1 MNGKMTILACI
12 TGFLLDCIFGD
23 PVWMYHPIRVIG
35 NLISVLEKGLRKLL
49 CSRIPASEQRKK
61 NKREV
66 LAGGILWILTVSLS
80 FLVPAVLLFAA
91 GKVHPAV
98 RFLLETFWCYQ
109 IFAARCLVGE
119 SRKVYQKLKEDDLS
133 GARRAVSM
141 IVGRDT
147 ENLTAEGVTKA
158 AVETVAEN
166 TSDGVTAPLLFLL
179 IGGAPLG
186 FLYKAVNTMDSMLG
200 YKNEKYL
207 YFGRIPAKM
216 DDVFNYIPARLT
228 AWFMIVAAFLTGMDG
243 KNAWKI
249 YLRDKRKHA
258 SPNSAQ
264 SEAVCAG
271 ALDVQL
277 AGDAVY
283 FGKVYKKDYIGDAI
297 RKIEPEDIIVAY
309 DDIDL
314 EVGQIRV
321 RRKGSAG
328 GHNGI
333 KNIISH
339 LGTNEFPRVKVGVGA
354 KPQGGDLVN
363 HVLGHFSKEDEKK
376 MDEVLDEAVAAV
388 ETIVTQD
395 VDVAMNRFNAK
406 KK

>member
-1 MNGKMTILACI
+1 MNGKMIILACV

-23 PVWMYHPIRVIG
+23 PAWMYHPIRVIG

-49 CSRIPASEQRKK
+49 CSRIPASEQEKK

-119 SRKVYQKLKEDDLS
+119 SRKVYQKLKEDDLPA
-133 GARRAVSM
+133 ARRAVSM

-228 AWFMIVAAFLTGMDG
+228 AWFMVAAAFLTGMDG

-297 RKIEPEDIIVAY
+297 RKIEPEDI
-309 DDIDL
+309 L
-314 EVGQIRV
+314 R
-321 RRKGSAG
+321 AG
-328 GHNGI
+328 KLMYMTTI
-333 KNIISH
+333 
-339 LGTNEFPRVKVGVGA
+339 LMMVVF
-354 KPQGGDLVN
+354 GGL
-363 HVLGHFSKEDEKK
+363 L
-376 MDEVLDEAVAAV
+376 LW
-388 ETIVTQD
+388 IY
-395 VDVAMNRFNAK
+395 
-406 KK
+406 

>member
-1 MNGKMTILACI
+1 MNGRMTILACI
-12 TGFLLDCIFGD
+12 IGFLLDCIFGD

-49 CSRIPASEQRKK
+49 CSRIPASEQKKK

-119 SRKVYQKLKEDDLS
+119 SKKVYQKLKEDDLP

-207 YFGRIPAKM
+207 FFGRIPAKM

-228 AWFMIVAAFLTGMDG
+228 AWFMVAAAFLMGMDG

-283 FGKVYKKDYIGDAI
+283 FGKIYKKDYIGDTI
-297 RKIEPEDIIVAY
+297 RKIEPEDI
-309 DDIDL
+309 L
-314 EVGQIRV
+314 R
-321 RRKGSAG
+321 AG
-328 GHNGI
+328 KLMYMTTI
-333 KNIISH
+333 
-339 LGTNEFPRVKVGVGA
+339 LMMVVF
-354 KPQGGDLVN
+354 GGL
-363 HVLGHFSKEDEKK
+363 L
-376 MDEVLDEAVAAV
+376 LW
-388 ETIVTQD
+388 IY
-395 VDVAMNRFNAK
+395 
-406 KK
+406 

>member
-1 MNGKMTILACI
+1 MH
-12 TGFLLDCIFGD
+12 
-23 PVWMYHPIRVIG
+23 YR
-35 NLISVLEKGLRKLL
+35 ISVRLHFRRSGLDVSSDTRHRKPDQCVGKGLRKLL

-297 RKIEPEDIIVAY
+297 RKIEPEDI
-309 DDIDL
+309 L
-314 EVGQIRV
+314 R
-321 RRKGSAG
+321 AG
-328 GHNGI
+328 KLMYMTTI
-333 KNIISH
+333 
-339 LGTNEFPRVKVGVGA
+339 LMMVVF
-354 KPQGGDLVN
+354 GGL
-363 HVLGHFSKEDEKK
+363 L
-376 MDEVLDEAVAAV
+376 LW
-388 ETIVTQD
+388 IY
-395 VDVAMNRFNAK
+395 
-406 KK
+406 

>member
-1 MNGKMTILACI
+1 MNGKMIILACV

-23 PVWMYHPIRVIG
+23 PAWMYHPIRVIG

-49 CSRIPASEQRKK
+49 CSRIPASEQEKK
-61 NKREV
+61 NRREV

-119 SRKVYQKLKEDDLS
+119 SRKVYQKLKEDDLP
-133 GARRAVSM
+133 GARKAVSM

-228 AWFMIVAAFLTGMDG
+228 AWFMVAAAFLTGMDG

-297 RKIEPEDIIVAY
+297 RKIEPEDI
-309 DDIDL
+309 L
-314 EVGQIRV
+314 R
-321 RRKGSAG
+321 AG
-328 GHNGI
+328 KLMYMTTI
-333 KNIISH
+333 
-339 LGTNEFPRVKVGVGA
+339 LMMVVF
-354 KPQGGDLVN
+354 GGL
-363 HVLGHFSKEDEKK
+363 L
-376 MDEVLDEAVAAV
+376 LW
-388 ETIVTQD
+388 IY
-395 VDVAMNRFNAK
+395 
-406 KK
+406 

>member
-1 MNGKMTILACI
+1 MNGRMTILACI

-23 PVWMYHPIRVIG
+23 PAWMYHPIRVIG

-49 CSRIPASEQRKK
+49 CSRIPALEQEKK
-61 NKREV
+61 NRREV

-119 SRKVYQKLKEDDLS
+119 SRKVYQKLKEDDLP

-216 DDVFNYIPARLT
+216 DDVFNYISARLT
-228 AWFMIVAAFLTGMDG
+228 AWFMVVAAFLTGMDG
-243 KNAWKI
+243 ENAWKI

-271 ALDVQL
+271 AIDVQL

-297 RKIEPEDIIVAY
+297 RKIEPEDI
-309 DDIDL
+309 L
-314 EVGQIRV
+314 R
-321 RRKGSAG
+321 AG
-328 GHNGI
+328 KLMYMTTI
-333 KNIISH
+333 
-339 LGTNEFPRVKVGVGA
+339 LMMVVF
-354 KPQGGDLVN
+354 GGL
-363 HVLGHFSKEDEKK
+363 L
-376 MDEVLDEAVAAV
+376 LW
-388 ETIVTQD
+388 IY
-395 VDVAMNRFNAK
+395 
-406 KK
+406 

>member
-1 MNGKMTILACI
+1 M
-12 TGFLLDCIFGD
+12 
-23 PVWMYHPIRVIG
+23 
-35 NLISVLEKGLRKLL
+35 
-49 CSRIPASEQRKK
+49 
-61 NKREV
+61 
-66 LAGGILWILTVSLS
+66 
-80 FLVPAVLLFAA
+80 
-91 GKVHPAV
+91 
-98 RFLLETFWCYQ
+98 
-109 IFAARCLVGE
+109 
-119 SRKVYQKLKEDDLS
+119 
-133 GARRAVSM
+133 
-141 IVGRDT
+141 
-147 ENLTAEGVTKA
+147 TKA

-228 AWFMIVAAFLTGMDG
+228 AWFMVVAAFLTGMDG

-283 FGKVYKKDYIGDAI
+283 FGKIYKRIISAMRSVRLN
-297 RKIEPEDIIVAY
+297 RKIFFVP
-309 DDIDL
+309 
-314 EVGQIRV
+314 
-321 RRKGSAG
+321 GS
-328 GHNGI
+328 
-333 KNIISH
+333 
-339 LGTNEFPRVKVGVGA
+339 
-354 KPQGGDLVN
+354 
-363 HVLGHFSKEDEKK
+363 
-376 MDEVLDEAVAAV
+376 
-388 ETIVTQD
+388 
-395 VDVAMNRFNAK
+395 
-406 KK
+406 

>member
-1 MNGKMTILACI
+1 
-12 TGFLLDCIFGD
+12 
-23 PVWMYHPIRVIG
+23 MYHPIRVIG

-49 CSRIPASEQRKK
+49 CSRIPVSEQEKK
-61 NKREV
+61 NRREV

-119 SRKVYQKLKEDDLS
+119 SRKVYQKLKEDDLP

-297 RKIEPEDIIVAY
+297 RKIESEDI
-309 DDIDL
+309 L
-314 EVGQIRV
+314 R
-321 RRKGSAG
+321 AG
-328 GHNGI
+328 KLMYMTTI
-333 KNIISH
+333 
-339 LGTNEFPRVKVGVGA
+339 LMMVVF
-354 KPQGGDLVN
+354 GGL
-363 HVLGHFSKEDEKK
+363 L
-376 MDEVLDEAVAAV
+376 LW
-388 ETIVTQD
+388 IY
-395 VDVAMNRFNAK
+395 
-406 KK
+406 

>member
-1 MNGKMTILACI
+1 MNGKMIILACV

-23 PVWMYHPIRVIG
+23 PAWMYHPIRVIG

-49 CSRIPASEQRKK
+49 CSRIHASEQEKK
-61 NKREV
+61 NRREV

-119 SRKVYQKLKEDDLS
+119 SRKVYQKLKEDDLP

-297 RKIEPEDIIVAY
+297 RKIEPEDI
-309 DDIDL
+309 L
-314 EVGQIRV
+314 R
-321 RRKGSAG
+321 AG
-328 GHNGI
+328 KLMYMTTI
-333 KNIISH
+333 
-339 LGTNEFPRVKVGVGA
+339 LMMVVF
-354 KPQGGDLVN
+354 GGLLLWVC
-363 HVLGHFSKEDEKK
+363 
-376 MDEVLDEAVAAV
+376 
-388 ETIVTQD
+388 
-395 VDVAMNRFNAK
+395 
-406 KK
+406 

>member
-1 MNGKMTILACI
+1 MCWKKDCGSCCAV
-12 TGFLLDCIFGD
+12 GFL
-23 PVWMYHPIRVIG
+23 HQNKR
-35 NLISVLEKGLRKLL
+35 R
-49 CSRIPASEQRKK
+49 K

-119 SRKVYQKLKEDDLS
+119 SKKVYQKLKEDDLP

-228 AWFMIVAAFLTGMDG
+228 AWFMVAAAFLTGMDG

-297 RKIEPEDIIVAY
+297 RKIEPEDI
-309 DDIDL
+309 L
-314 EVGQIRV
+314 R
-321 RRKGSAG
+321 AG
-328 GHNGI
+328 KLMYMTTI
-333 KNIISH
+333 
-339 LGTNEFPRVKVGVGA
+339 LMMVVF
-354 KPQGGDLVN
+354 GGL
-363 HVLGHFSKEDEKK
+363 L
-376 MDEVLDEAVAAV
+376 LW
-388 ETIVTQD
+388 IY
-395 VDVAMNRFNAK
+395 
-406 KK
+406 

>member
-1 MNGKMTILACI
+1 M
-12 TGFLLDCIFGD
+12 
-23 PVWMYHPIRVIG
+23 HHR
-35 NLISVLEKGLRKLL
+35 ISVRLHFRRSGLDVSSDTRDRKPDQ
-49 CSRIPASEQRKK
+49 CVGKRIAEAVVQSDSCTRTKEGK
-61 NKREV
+61 NRREV

-119 SRKVYQKLKEDDLS
+119 SRKVYQKLKEDDLP

-228 AWFMIVAAFLTGMDG
+228 AWFMVVAAFLTGMDG

-283 FGKVYKKDYIGDAI
+283 FGKIYKKDYIGDAI
-297 RKIEPEDIIVAY
+297 RKIEPEDI
-309 DDIDL
+309 L
-314 EVGQIRV
+314 R
-321 RRKGSAG
+321 AG
-328 GHNGI
+328 KLMYMTTI
-333 KNIISH
+333 
-339 LGTNEFPRVKVGVGA
+339 LMMVVF
-354 KPQGGDLVN
+354 GGL
-363 HVLGHFSKEDEKK
+363 L
-376 MDEVLDEAVAAV
+376 LW
-388 ETIVTQD
+388 IY
-395 VDVAMNRFNAK
+395 
-406 KK
+406 

>member
-1 MNGKMTILACI
+1 MNGKMIILACV

-23 PVWMYHPIRVIG
+23 PAWMYHPIRVIG

-49 CSRIPASEQRKK
+49 CSRIPASEQEKK
-61 NKREV
+61 NRREV

-119 SRKVYQKLKEDDLS
+119 SKKVYQKLKEDDLP

-228 AWFMIVAAFLTGMDG
+228 AWFMVAAAFLTGMDG
-243 KNAWKI
+243 ENAWKI

-297 RKIEPEDIIVAY
+297 RKIEPEDI
-309 DDIDL
+309 L
-314 EVGQIRV
+314 R
-321 RRKGSAG
+321 AG
-328 GHNGI
+328 KLMYMTTI
-333 KNIISH
+333 
-339 LGTNEFPRVKVGVGA
+339 LMMVVF
-354 KPQGGDLVN
+354 GGL
-363 HVLGHFSKEDEKK
+363 L
-376 MDEVLDEAVAAV
+376 LW
-388 ETIVTQD
+388 IY
-395 VDVAMNRFNAK
+395 
-406 KK
+406 

>member
-1 MNGKMTILACI
+1 MNGKMIILACV

-23 PVWMYHPIRVIG
+23 PAWMYHPIRVIG

-49 CSRIPASEQRKK
+49 CSRIYASEQEKK

-119 SRKVYQKLKEDDLS
+119 SRKVYQKLKEDDLP
-133 GARRAVSM
+133 GARKAVSM

-228 AWFMIVAAFLTGMDG
+228 AWFMVAAAFLMGMDG

-283 FGKVYKKDYIGDAI
+283 FGKIHKKDYIGDAI
-297 RKIEPEDIIVAY
+297 RKIEPEDI
-309 DDIDL
+309 L
-314 EVGQIRV
+314 R
-321 RRKGSAG
+321 AG
-328 GHNGI
+328 KLMYMTTI
-333 KNIISH
+333 
-339 LGTNEFPRVKVGVGA
+339 LMMVVF
-354 KPQGGDLVN
+354 GGL
-363 HVLGHFSKEDEKK
+363 L
-376 MDEVLDEAVAAV
+376 LW
-388 ETIVTQD
+388 IY
-395 VDVAMNRFNAK
+395 
-406 KK
+406 

>member
-1 MNGKMTILACI
+1 MNGKMTIMACI
-12 TGFLLDCIFGD
+12 TGFLLDCMFGD
-23 PVWMYHPIRVIG
+23 PVWRYHPIRVIG

-49 CSRIPASEQRKK
+49 CSQIPVSEQEKK
-61 NKREV
+61 NRREV

-91 GKVHPAV
+91 RKIHPAV

-119 SRKVYQKLKEDDLS
+119 SKKVYQKLKEDDLP
-133 GARRAVSM
+133 GARKAVSM

-283 FGKVYKKDYIGDAI
+283 FGKVYKKDYIGNAI
-297 RKIEPEDIIVAY
+297 RKIEPEDI
-309 DDIDL
+309 L
-314 EVGQIRV
+314 R
-321 RRKGSAG
+321 AG
-328 GHNGI
+328 KLMYMTTI
-333 KNIISH
+333 
-339 LGTNEFPRVKVGVGA
+339 LMMVVF
-354 KPQGGDLVN
+354 GGL
-363 HVLGHFSKEDEKK
+363 L
-376 MDEVLDEAVAAV
+376 LW
-388 ETIVTQD
+388 IY
-395 VDVAMNRFNAK
+395 
-406 KK
+406 

>member
-1 MNGKMTILACI
+1 MNGKMIILACV

-23 PVWMYHPIRVIG
+23 PAWMYHPIRVIG

-49 CSRIPASEQRKK
+49 CSRIHASEQEKK
-61 NKREV
+61 NRREV

-119 SRKVYQKLKEDDLS
+119 SRKVYQKLKEDDLP
-133 GARRAVSM
+133 GARKAVSM

-297 RKIEPEDIIVAY
+297 RKIEPEDI
-309 DDIDL
+309 L
-314 EVGQIRV
+314 R
-321 RRKGSAG
+321 AG
-328 GHNGI
+328 KLMYMTTI
-333 KNIISH
+333 
-339 LGTNEFPRVKVGVGA
+339 LMMVVF
-354 KPQGGDLVN
+354 GGL
-363 HVLGHFSKEDEKK
+363 L
-376 MDEVLDEAVAAV
+376 LW
-388 ETIVTQD
+388 IY
-395 VDVAMNRFNAK
+395 
-406 KK
+406 

>member
-1 MNGKMTILACI
+1 MDVSSDTRDWKPDQCVG
-12 TGFLLDCIFGD
+12 
-23 PVWMYHPIRVIG
+23 
-35 NLISVLEKGLRKLL
+35 KGLRKLL
-49 CSRIPASEQRKK
+49 CSQIPVSEQEKK
-61 NKREV
+61 NRREV

-91 GKVHPAV
+91 RKIHPAV

-119 SRKVYQKLKEDDLS
+119 SKKVYQKLKEDDLP
-133 GARRAVSM
+133 GARKAVSM

-283 FGKVYKKDYIGDAI
+283 FGKVYKKDYIGNAI
-297 RKIEPEDIIVAY
+297 RKIEPEDI
-309 DDIDL
+309 L
-314 EVGQIRV
+314 R
-321 RRKGSAG
+321 AG
-328 GHNGI
+328 KLMYMTTI
-333 KNIISH
+333 
-339 LGTNEFPRVKVGVGA
+339 LMMVVF
-354 KPQGGDLVN
+354 GGL
-363 HVLGHFSKEDEKK
+363 L
-376 MDEVLDEAVAAV
+376 LW
-388 ETIVTQD
+388 IY
-395 VDVAMNRFNAK
+395 
-406 KK
+406 

>member
-1 MNGKMTILACI
+1 MNGKMIILACV

-23 PVWMYHPIRVIG
+23 PAWMYHPIRVIG

-49 CSRIPASEQRKK
+49 CSRIPASEQEKK

-119 SRKVYQKLKEDDLS
+119 SKKVYQKLKEDDLP

-297 RKIEPEDIIVAY
+297 RKIEPEDI
-309 DDIDL
+309 L
-314 EVGQIRV
+314 R
-321 RRKGSAG
+321 AG
-328 GHNGI
+328 KLMYMTTI
-333 KNIISH
+333 
-339 LGTNEFPRVKVGVGA
+339 LMMVVF
-354 KPQGGDLVN
+354 GGL
-363 HVLGHFSKEDEKK
+363 L
-376 MDEVLDEAVAAV
+376 LW
-388 ETIVTQD
+388 IY
-395 VDVAMNRFNAK
+395 
-406 KK
+406 